1 MDVLQWLFR
10 SEPLEDAIRLPK
22 LREQSEEIDHCFREL
37 IRKGLIGCV
46 GTFPYSVPFGKEVS
60 SGISSNTGWIS
71 YHNILETE
79 NSKNLPRGQWMIGL
93 RPLAAGKVFEVLN
106 YREDDLLNSLIP
118 GTDLSRR
125 EKQIGLALS
134 YCCGFEEVKTNVL
147 SINSMEQAK
156 ELKKIIDKM
165 PPVSKEQ
172 LVLLEASDG
181 R

>member
-1 MDVLQWLFR
+1 
-10 SEPLEDAIRLPK
+10 
-22 LREQSEEIDHCFREL
+22 
-37 IRKGLIGCV
+37 
-46 GTFPYSVPFGKEVS
+46 
-60 SGISSNTGWIS
+60 
-71 YHNILETE
+71 
-79 NSKNLPRGQWMIGL
+79 MIGL

-106 YREDDLLNSLIP
+106 KREDDLLNSLIP
-118 GTDLSRR
+118 GTDLSQR
-125 EKQIGLALS
+125 EKQIGLALR